1 MRVHWRQFSP
11 GEKKALLRHYVFHKR
26 AASVSAE
33 KVCEAM
39 QETHFL
45 SCVSP
50 AGGRTLVEFV
60 SSRPGVRQGA
70 AIADDLTDGIY
81 QAALRAYGVDL
92 DDEKPKKIKTRA
104 TRKAGKHRHV

>member
-11 GEKKALLRHYVFHKR
+11 GEKEALLRHYVFHER
-26 AASVSAE
+26 AAAVSPE

-50 AGGRTLVEFV
+50 GGGRTLVEFV
-60 SSRPGVRQGA
+60 SARPGLRPGS
-70 AIADDLTDGIY
+70 AIAEDLTDGIY
-81 QAALRAYGVDL
+81 QAALRAYGIDL
-92 DDEKPKKIKTRA
+92 DDEKPKTSRA